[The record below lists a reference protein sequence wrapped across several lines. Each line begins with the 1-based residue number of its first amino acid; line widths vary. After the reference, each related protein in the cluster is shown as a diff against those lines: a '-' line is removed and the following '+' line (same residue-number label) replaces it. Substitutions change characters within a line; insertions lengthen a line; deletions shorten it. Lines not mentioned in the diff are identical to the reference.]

1 MGKRAIVLAG
11 GGSRGS
17 YQIGF
22 WRAIRELAID
32 FQIVTGTSVGSLN
45 GAMMLLD
52 NYEAAEELWERL
64 TTKQI
69 LDADLPDVDIFSPK
83 GKIEFARALTKE
95 VVINKG
101 VTVKGLEE
109 LLREYVDEE
118 RFFASKIDFG
128 LVTVNAQDLKPVMI
142 KKSDMQKDLLCDY
155 LLSSAAFFPAFVPHK
170 IGEVSYI
177 DGGYYDNLPINLA
190 CELGATEVIA
200 VELKAPGLVRKI
212 DSEYKKIPVRYIK
225 PRFDLGAVTAFAPRF
240 AQRNIILGYN
250 DTMKSYGKLEGFG
263 FTFAKGEYSAAQKD
277 LLPALQ
283 AAFELFSKKDGT
295 ALEKISSLFLDI
307 LGHNELKDKKNQQEN
322 FYLIAYLA
330 GTAFDLDILP
340 VYSLDNYNREL
351 IQKAETDRSLLDK
364 LGSMGIKEKLSMLGE
379 AFKTLGRGSIVV
391 LLEDVLR
398 SVATGET
405 EPIAIQR
412 FLLPLGKEVAAAA
425 YLYAVKEL
433 YTQHLSVV

>member
-1 MGKRAIVLAG
+1 MAG

-22 WRAIRELAID
+22 WRAIRELNID

-64 TTKQI
+64 TTNQV
-69 LDADLPDVDIFSPK
+69 LDADLPDVDIFSSK
-83 GKIEFARALTKE
+83 GKIEFMRALTKE
-95 VVINKG
+95 VVSKKG

-109 LLREYVDEE
+109 ILREYIDEE
-118 RFFASKIDFG
+118 RFFSSPIDFG
-128 LVTVNAQDLKPVMI
+128 LVTVNTQELKPVII
-142 KKSDMQKDLLCDY
+142 KKSEMQKELLSDY
-155 LLSSAAFFPAFVPHK
+155 LLASAAFFPAFVPHK
-170 IGEVSYI
+170 IGEASFI

-200 VELKAPGLVRKI
+200 VDLKAPGMVRKI
-212 DSEYKKIPVRYIK
+212 ISDYKWVPVRYIR
-225 PRFDLGAVTAFAPRF
+225 PHFDLGAVTAFAPRF
-240 AQRNIILGYN
+240 AQRNIVLGYN
-250 DTMKSYGKLEGFG
+250 DTMKSFGKLEGFG
-263 FTFAKGEYSAAQKD
+263 YTFANGEYERAQKE

-295 ALEKISSLFLDI
+295 ALEKIASRFLDI
-307 LGHNELKDKKNQQEN
+307 IGFNELENKNNKQEL

-330 GTAFDLDILP
+330 GMAFDLDKLP
-340 VYSLDNYNREL
+340 VYSLDEYNREL
-351 IQKAETDRSLLDK
+351 LKKAETSRSVIERTENM
-364 LGSMGIKEKLSMLGE
+364 GSKEKLSMLGE
-379 AFKTLGRGSIVV
+379 TFKTLGRGSIVV

-398 SVATGET
+398 SVASGET

-412 FLLPLGKEVAAAA
+412 LLLPLGKEVAAAA
-425 YLYAVKEL
+425 YLYAVKGL
-433 YTQHLSVV
+433 YTQRLSVL